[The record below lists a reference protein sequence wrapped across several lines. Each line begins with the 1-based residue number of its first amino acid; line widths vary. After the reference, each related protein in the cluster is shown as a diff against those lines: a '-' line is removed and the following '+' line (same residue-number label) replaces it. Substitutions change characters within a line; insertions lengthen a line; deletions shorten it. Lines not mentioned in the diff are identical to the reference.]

1 MKYRLTGETKEWGG
15 HTLHKIEYTEEW
27 LKEQGLDE
35 LEGGWIE
42 SENNL
47 SQEGG
52 ALVLED
58 ARVYGEARVYGD
70 ARVFGEARVYGD
82 ARVFGEARVYGDALV
97 FGDAWVYGDAWV
109 CGDAR
114 VYGDAKVYGDA
125 RVFGDA
131 WVYGD
136 AWVSQGRITSMN
148 ISTTEQWYEYQY
160 RKAELQ
166 KKWDK
171 ESKDED

>member
-1 MKYRLTGETKEWGG
+1 MVQRGKSMKYRLTDETKEWNG

-27 LKEQGLDE
+27 LKEQDLDE

-42 SENNL
+42 SEKNL
-47 SQEGG
+47 SQDGNARVYG
-52 ALVLED
+52 D
-58 ARVYGEARVYGD
+58 AWVYGEARVYGD
-70 ARVFGEARVYGD
+70 ALVYGEARV
-82 ARVFGEARVYGDALV
+82 
-97 FGDAWVYGDAWV
+97 
-109 CGDAR
+109 
-114 VYGDAKVYGDA
+114 
-125 RVFGDA
+125 
-131 WVYGD
+131 
-136 AWVSQGRITSMN
+136 SQGRTTSMR